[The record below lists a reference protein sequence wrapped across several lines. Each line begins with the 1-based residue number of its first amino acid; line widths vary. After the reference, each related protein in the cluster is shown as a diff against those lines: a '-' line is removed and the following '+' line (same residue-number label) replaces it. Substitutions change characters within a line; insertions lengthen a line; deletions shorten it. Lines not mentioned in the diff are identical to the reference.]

1 MSLFF
6 CYRHVFFYFTE
17 NSYNCFKILLILI
30 SGSPPVVSVVV
41 ILLVLNILIDL
52 GFYSGI
58 GTISFG
64 VNYFFKKS
72 ANVCF
77 CKKITQSGSN

>member
-1 MSLFF
+1 MFSFISLKI
-6 CYRHVFFYFTE
+6 VTIV
-17 NSYNCFKILLILI
+17 FKILLILI
-30 SGSPPVVSVVV
+30 SGSPVVSVVV
-41 ILLVLNILIDL
+41 ILLVLNILIDF